1 MPDVTLLAAM
11 LFVNRQGELLLQLRD
26 DKPEIRFPNHWG
38 VIGGHVEAGE
48 TDEEAVVREA
58 YEEVE
63 RRLTQFERWGDHVS
77 PGYHIAVFAARLDTP
92 ASEIVL
98 HEGQRVEFQSP
109 QAAMVMPLVP
119 WLLEVIPQ
127 FVRSGLYRRL
137 APRALPVPNLEAAS
151 VVFVNRRGE
160 LLLRLRS
167 DLPDLPFPAMWDLIG
182 GAMEDGESAAEAAV
196 RETQEEI
203 GLDLADYAYWDDVRG
218 VVLIHVFAAPLDV
231 PAESL
236 LLTEGERL
244 AWYAPDAALAL
255 PLVPYMRKLVPNF
268 AASAIYKR
276 LATGA

>member
-1 MPDVTLLAAM
+1 
-11 LFVNRQGELLLQLRD
+11 
-26 DKPEIRFPNHWG
+26 
-38 VIGGHVEAGE
+38 
-48 TDEEAVVREA
+48 VREA

-63 RRLTQFERWGDHVS
+63 QRLTQFEYWGEHVS

-98 HEGQRVEFQSP
+98 HEGQRVEFHSP

-119 WLLEVIPQ
+119 WLLEVIPA

-137 APRALPVPNLEAAS
+137 APQALPVPNLEAAS
-151 VVFVNRRGE
+151 VIFVNRRGE

-182 GAMEDGESAAEAAV
+182 GAMEDGESAAAAAV

-203 GLDLADYAYWDDVRG
+203 GLDLTDYAYWDDVRG
-218 VVLIHVFAAPLDV
+218 VVLIHVFAAPLDL

-236 LLTEGERL
+236 LLTEGDRL
-244 AWYAPDAALAL
+244 AWCAPDAALDL
-255 PLVPYMRKLVPNF
+255 PLVPYMRRLVPKF
-268 AASAIYKR
+268 AASDAYR
-276 LATGA
+276 SLSVGTQT